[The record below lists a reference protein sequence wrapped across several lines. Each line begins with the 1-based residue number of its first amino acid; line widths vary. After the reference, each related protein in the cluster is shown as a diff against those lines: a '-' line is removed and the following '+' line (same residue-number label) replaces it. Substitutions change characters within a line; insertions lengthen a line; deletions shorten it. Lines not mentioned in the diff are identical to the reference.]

1 MTVQLDREW
10 QKRLAQLPET
20 GMGYQLVD
28 ILLRGGRWLSKLY
41 VHNGRECET
50 TERFD
55 PKDVVEVRLHD
66 S

>member
-50 TERFD
+50 TEQFD
-55 PKDVVEVRLHD
+55 PKDVVEVRLHPR
-66 S
+66 